1 MMARSLVE
9 MPQRHLNQGRCHLPD
24 FQAFEPLG
32 TTRTVGDPP
41 RPNRESQGIPDCRLW
56 FPWPYSP
63 CPEDLVI
70 LVPKLWP

>member
-32 TTRTVGDPP
+32 TTRPARTRRGRTESPRAAPTVGFSSP
-41 RPNRESQGIPDCRLW
+41 G
-56 FPWPYSP
+56 FPFH
-63 CPEDLVI
+63 L
-70 LVPKLWP
+70 PKIS